1 MGSGA
6 FPAVLFILPTALTG
20 KVGIAGMRPVFTLWE
35 PARDA
40 LADCGALGVGDML
53 ENI

>member
-6 FPAVLFILPTALTG
+6 FPSVLFILPTALTG
-20 KVGIAGMRPVFTLWE
+20 KVGIAGIRLVLTLWE
-35 PARDA
+35 PARA
-40 LADCGALGVGDML
+40 ELADCGALGVGDML

>member
-6 FPAVLFILPTALTG
+6 FPPVLFILPTALAG
-20 KVGIAGMRPVFTLWE
+20 KVGIVGRRLVLALWE
-35 PARDA
+35 PARDV